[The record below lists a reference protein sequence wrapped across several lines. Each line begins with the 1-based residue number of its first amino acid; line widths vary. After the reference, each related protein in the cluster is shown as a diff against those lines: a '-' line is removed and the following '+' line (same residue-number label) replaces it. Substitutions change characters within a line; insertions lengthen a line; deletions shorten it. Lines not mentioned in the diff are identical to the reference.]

1 MTQVYVDSCII
12 IYLVEKHP
20 IYFPSILNELR
31 EMGEVNFVISPL
43 TRLEVLVKP
52 MRDKNHALLERYET
66 FLSQQVT
73 LAIPNEVFDLA
84 LSLRSQYPLKT
95 PDALHLATAI
105 YHQCESFWTNDNRL
119 FFVADIKINSLP
131 LLFY

>member
-1 MTQVYVDSCII
+1 MVQIYMDSCII
-12 IYLVEKHP
+12 IYLVERHP
-20 IYFPSILNELR
+20 IYFPSILNKLR
-31 EMGEVNFVISPL
+31 EMDEVGFAISPL

-52 MRDKNHALLERYET
+52 KRDRNYILLERYET

-73 LAIPNEVFDLA
+73 LEIPNAVFDLA

-119 FFVADIKINSLP
+119 LFVADIKINSLH
-131 LLFY
+131 

>member
-1 MTQVYVDSCII
+1 MVQIYMDSCII
-12 IYLVEKHP
+12 IYLVERHP
-20 IYFPSILNELR
+20 IYFPSILNKLR
-31 EMGEVNFVISPL
+31 EMDEVGFAISPL

-52 MRDKNHALLERYET
+52 KRDRNYILLERYET

-73 LAIPNEVFDLA
+73 LEIPNAVFDLV

-105 YHQCESFWTNDNRL
+105 YHQYESFWTNDNRL
-119 FFVADIKINSLP
+119 LFVADIKINSLH
-131 LLFY
+131 